1 MKINRL
7 LSPKQLVSK
16 VKHTLLAGLPGM
28 GKGMAGE
35 SYVTQF
41 VGEEK
46 VFDLHS
52 ESRGEGMYYGL
63 PQTDSGLLFRI
74 NYLTNGR
81 LVRYN
86 DKDNPKSKHIKNE
99 IIMLR
104 GKNLN
109 KLTRLP
115 KNIKVCM
122 FNEEWVSNEDLKHF
136 LAFNE
141 NQSGFLDMIF
151 ELVEDRHLNLSQ
163 LYKFLDTAS
172 KNKLSKPAKL
182 LKQMGA
188 HYMSINTIK
197 RRARTLLR
205 SGIFFNS
212 LEEETDDIDNN
223 NFYFLDLPKSLQE
236 IDAITSFS
244 TYLIE
249 DEYIKYVAEA
259 VLLKKFIELIETR
272 QYDVPITF
280 YIREANDFYYMG
292 RNSPP
297 YVVDIQ
303 ESIEKILRKGRFLG
317 GAKVT
322 VIMDTQLLNDIL
334 RSVFNNFNKFI
345 CFRLPITDSKLLE
358 TKATIPT
365 EYLYKLASCD
375 VGQGMYVVNGGFE
388 YLCLF
393 IPTLHQK
400 ADPEFDVF
408 RYLANIYGIKDYATT
423 NFIKNI
429 VEQEQQSL
437 KIEGI
442 LA

>member
-1 MKINRL
+1 MKINRSL
-7 LSPKQLVSK
+7 KPKQLSSK
-16 VKHTLLAGLPGM
+16 VKHTLISGLPGM
-28 GKGMAGE
+28 GKGMFGE
-35 SYVTQF
+35 FYVSQF
-41 VGEEK
+41 IGEEK

-63 PQTDSGLLFRI
+63 PQTDSNLLQRI
-74 NYLTNGR
+74 SWLTNNV

-86 DKDNPKSKHIKNE
+86 DKKNPKSRQIKNE

-104 GKNLN
+104 GKNLS
-109 KLTRLP
+109 KMARLP
-115 KNIKVCM
+115 ANIKVCM
-122 FNEEWVSNEDLKHF
+122 FNESWVSNEDLKHF

-141 NQSGFLDMIF
+141 NQAGFLDMIF
-151 ELVEDRHLNLSQ
+151 ELVEDKHITLSQ
-163 LYKFLDTAS
+163 LYKFLETAS
-172 KNKLSKPAKL
+172 KNKISKPAKL

-205 SGIFFNS
+205 SGIFHNS
-212 LEEETDDIDNN
+212 LEEKPEDTKQ
-223 NFYFLDLPKSLQE
+223 FYFLSLE
-236 IDAITSFS
+236 ESLKDMSTITSFS

-322 VIMDTQLLNDIL
+322 VIMDTQLLTDL
-334 RSVFNNFNKFI
+334 PRSVFSNFNKFI
-345 CFRLPITDSKLLE
+345 CFRLPITDSKLLL
-358 TKATIPT
+358 TKATIPV

-375 VGQGMYVVNGGFE
+375 VGQGMYIVNGAFE

-408 RYLANIYGIKDYATT
+408 KYLGNIYGTKDYRQTF
-423 NFIKNI
+423 FIKNME
-429 VEQEQQSL
+429 EQEQQPLVMSEL
-437 KIEGI
+437 
-442 LA
+442 L

>member
-1 MKINRL
+1 MRINRL
-7 LSPKQLVSK
+7 ATPKQIRSK
-16 VKHTLLAGLPGM
+16 TRHTLIAGLSGY
-28 GKGMAGE
+28 GKGMFGE
-35 SYVTQF
+35 FYVAQF
-41 VGEEK
+41 IGKEK

-63 PQTDSGLLFRI
+63 PQTDSGLLYKI
-74 NYLTNGR
+74 GYLTNNR

-86 DKDNPKSKHIKNE
+86 DRENPKSKQIKNE

-104 GKNLN
+104 GKVLA
-109 KLTRLP
+109 KFPILP
-115 KNIKVCM
+115 ENIKVTV
-122 FNEEWVSNEDLKHF
+122 FNEEWISNEDLKKF
-136 LAFNE
+136 LAFNDA
-141 NQSGFLDMIF
+141 QSGFLDTIF
-151 ELVEDRHLNLSQ
+151 EIFEDRHI
-163 LYKFLDTAS
+163 
-172 KNKLSKPAKL
+172 KLSFLYNFLMKAKDKKSKEYKM
-182 LKQMGA
+182 LKEMGA
-188 HYMSINTIK
+188 HYMIINTVK

-212 LEEETDDIDNN
+212 LEEKQADLKYFN
-223 NFYFLDLPKSLQE
+223 FLDLSQSLK
-236 IDAITSFS
+236 DMSTITSFS

-322 VIMDTQLLNDIL
+322 VIMDTQLLTDL
-334 RSVFNNFNKFI
+334 PRSVFSNFNKFI
-345 CFRLPITDSKLLE
+345 CFRLPITDSKLLL
-358 TKATIPT
+358 TKATIPI

-375 VGQGMYVVNGGFE
+375 VGQGMYIVNGTFE

-408 RYLANIYGIKDYATT
+408 KYLGNIYGTKDYRQTF
-423 NFIKNI
+423 FIKNME
-429 VEQEQQSL
+429 EQEQQPLVMSEL
-437 KIEGI
+437 
-442 LA
+442 L

>member
-1 MKINRL
+1 MRINRL
-7 LSPKQLVSK
+7 LSPKQLISK
-16 VKHTLLAGLPGM
+16 VKHTLIASLPGM
-28 GKGMAGE
+28 GKGMFGE
-35 SYVTQF
+35 FYVSQF

-52 ESRGEGMYYGL
+52 ESRGEGMYYSL
-63 PQTDSGLLFRI
+63 PQTDFNHLWKIS
-74 NYLTNGR
+74 YLTNNR

-86 DKDNPKSKHIKNE
+86 DKDNPKSRHIKNE
-99 IIMLR
+99 IIMFR
-104 GKNLN
+104 GKNLS
-109 KLTRLP
+109 KLKKLP
-115 KNIKVCM
+115 ANVKVCM
-122 FNEEWVSNEDLKHF
+122 FNEQWVSNEDLKSF

-141 NQSGFLDMIF
+141 NQAGFLDMIF
-151 ELVEDRHLNLSQ
+151 ELVEDKHINLSQ
-163 LYKFLDTAS
+163 LYKFLDNAS
-172 KNKLSKPAKL
+172 KNKMSKPAKL

-205 SGIFFNS
+205 SGIFYNS
-212 LEEETDDIDNN
+212 LEEKPEDIKNGK
-223 NFYFLDLPKSLQE
+223 FYFLELEKSLQQ
-236 IDAITSFS
+236 IDTITSFS

-249 DEYIKYVAEA
+249 DMYIKYVAEA

-272 QYDVPITF
+272 QYDIPITF
-280 YIREANDFYYMG
+280 YIREGNDFYYMG

-322 VIMDTQLLNDIL
+322 VIMDTQLLSDIP
-334 RSVFNNFNKFI
+334 RSVFNNFNKFV
-345 CFRLPITDSKLLE
+345 CLRLPITDSKLLL
-358 TKATIPT
+358 TKATIPID
-365 EYLYKLASCD
+365 YLYKLASCD

-393 IPTLHQK
+393 VPTLHQK

-408 RYLANIYGIKDYATT
+408 DYLGNIYGVKDYTTT
-423 NFIKNI
+423 NFINTI
-429 VEQEQQSL
+429 QELEEQRLEFEEL
-437 KIEGI
+437 IR
-442 LA
+442 